1 MQTQKLLKIN
11 ILFVT
16 SNNLGR
22 LCPFGFVMPTF
33 KHKYQCFLILV
44 QSFRGMAWSVSS
56 DKWKAPLVNAVSSVA
71 NELESG
77 VNNN

>member
-1 MQTQKLLKIN
+1 MLKTEI
-11 ILFVT
+11 IIAT
-16 SNNLGR
+16 
-22 LCPFGFVMPTF
+22 
-33 KHKYQCFLILV
+33 
-44 QSFRGMAWSVSS
+44 GMAWPGLVSS

>member
-1 MQTQKLLKIN
+1 MHEGERLSAKLLEKAYFI
-11 ILFVT
+11 
-16 SNNLGR
+16 
-22 LCPFGFVMPTF
+22 F
-33 KHKYQCFLILV
+33 KQ
-44 QSFRGMAWSVSS
+44 VSS

>member
-1 MQTQKLLKIN
+1 MLKTQI
-11 ILFVT
+11 IIAT
-16 SNNLGR
+16 
-22 LCPFGFVMPTF
+22 
-33 KHKYQCFLILV
+33 
-44 QSFRGMAWSVSS
+44 GMAWSVSS